1 MRKRILCLLSIV
13 SMLFAFHADLFAAP
27 GDPIP
32 FNSGYVNP
40 TKPGDHNPKSPVC
53 VPIVYQDG
61 NVLTFE
67 TPCDGCVL
75 QLVDED
81 DDVVYSIVIPAG
93 TTSLIL
99 PSTLSGTFELQIIDG
114 NTLYYANINL

>member
-1 MRKRILCLLSIV
+1 MKKFLILLCILA
-13 SMLFAFHADLFAAP
+13 MPAFMNAVNAP

-32 FNSGYVNP
+32 FNTGYVDP
-40 TKPGDHNPKSPVC
+40 TSSETPRPKSPVC

-61 NVLTFE
+61 NVLTFG
-67 TPCDGCVL
+67 TSCDGCTL
-75 QLVDED
+75 QLIDED

-99 PSTLSGTFELQIIDG
+99 PATLSGTFELQIIRD
-114 NTLYYANINL
+114 NWLFYADIEL

>member
-1 MRKRILCLLSIV
+1 MP
-13 SMLFAFHADLFAAP
+13 AFVNAVNAP

-32 FNSGYVNP
+32 FQAGRINP
-40 TKPGDHNPKSPVC
+40 TQPFPGNPKSPVLA
-53 VPIVYQDG
+53 PTVYIDG

-67 TPCDGCVL
+67 TSCDGCTL
-75 QLVDED
+75 QLVNED

-99 PSTLSGTFELQIIDG
+99 PAALSGTFELQIIDG
-114 NTLYYANINL
+114 NTLYYADINL

>member
-1 MRKRILCLLSIV
+1 MKKFLILLCILA
-13 SMLFAFHADLFAAP
+13 MPAFMNAVNAP
-27 GDPIP
+27 GGPIP
-32 FNSGYVNP
+32 FNTGKIDP
-40 TKPGDHNPKSPVC
+40 TLGGPGGHKSPVC

-67 TPCDGCVL
+67 TPCDGCTL

-93 TTSLIL
+93 TTTLVL
-99 PSTLSGTFELQIIDG
+99 PATLSGTFELQIIRD
-114 NTLYYANINL
+114 NWLFYADIIL

>member
-1 MRKRILCLLSIV
+1 MSV
-13 SMLFAFHADLFAAP
+13 DAFADVTA
-27 GDPIP
+27 PIP
-32 FNSGYVNP
+32 FRVIRTTSPNG
-40 TKPGDHNPKSPVC
+40 HNPKSPVLA
-53 VPIVYQDG
+53 PTVYIDG

-99 PSTLSGTFELQIIDG
+99 PSTLSGTFELQIIRD
-114 NTLYYANINL
+114 NWLFYADINL

>member
-1 MRKRILCLLSIV
+1 MRKKILILLSIV
-13 SMLFAFHADLFAAP
+13 SMLFVCHTESFAAP

-32 FNSGYVNP
+32 FNTGYVNP
-40 TKPGDHNPKSPVC
+40 TSPGNPKPKSPV
-53 VPIVYQDG
+53 VAPTVYIDG

-99 PSTLSGTFELQIIDG
+99 PSTLSGTFELQIIRD
-114 NTLYYANINL
+114 NWLFYADINL

>member
-1 MRKRILCLLSIV
+1 MKKFLILLCILA
-13 SMLFAFHADLFAAP
+13 MPAFMNAVNAP

-32 FNSGYVNP
+32 FNTGYVDP
-40 TKPGDHNPKSPVC
+40 TSSETPRLKSPVLA
-53 VPIVYQDG
+53 PTVYIDG
-61 NVLTFE
+61 NVLTFD

-99 PSTLSGTFELQIIDG
+99 PSTLSGTFELQIIRD
-114 NTLYYANINL
+114 NWLFYADIEL

>member
-1 MRKRILCLLSIV
+1 MKKFLILLCILA
-13 SMLFAFHADLFAAP
+13 MPAFTNAVNAP

-32 FNSGYVNP
+32 FNTGYVDP
-40 TKPGDHNPKSPVC
+40 TSSETPRPKSPVLA
-53 VPIVYQDG
+53 PTVYIDG

-75 QLVDED
+75 QLVDEE

-93 TTSLIL
+93 TTTLVL
-99 PSTLSGTFELQIIDG
+99 PATLEGTYELQIIDG
-114 NTLYYANINL
+114 EWMFYADIQL

>member
-1 MRKRILCLLSIV
+1 MKKLFFLLALVFTMSV
-13 SMLFAFHADLFAAP
+13 DALADVTE
-27 GDPIP
+27 PIP
-32 FNSGYVNP
+32 FRVIRTTSPNG
-40 TKPGDHNPKSPVC
+40 HNPKSP
-53 VPIVYQDG
+53 IVAPTVYIDD

-75 QLVDED
+75 QLVDAN

-114 NTLYYANINL
+114 NILYYADIEL

>member
-1 MRKRILCLLSIV
+1 MKKIFFLLALVITMSV
-13 SMLFAFHADLFAAP
+13 DAFADVTA
-27 GDPIP
+27 PIP
-32 FNSGYVNP
+32 FRVIRTTSPNG
-40 TKPGDHNPKSPVC
+40 HNPKSPVLA
-53 VPIVYQDG
+53 PTVYIDG

-99 PSTLSGTFELQIIDG
+99 PSTLSGTFELQIIRD
-114 NTLYYANINL
+114 NWLFYADINL